1 MWQSPPSNV
10 KMAGCRTLKET
21 LRSHWERGRLARGLC
36 TMKYTPQHRPSPQI
50 LKVPSYMHISCLE

>member
-10 KMAGCRTLKET
+10 KMAGCRTRKERCAAT
-21 LRSHWERGRLARGLC
+21 RSVGVSPTAYNQGNKKPPHPLC
-36 TMKYTPQHRPSPQI
+36 PQI